1 MIQSVVPSM
10 FNLLMGADGSWAAP
24 GFHSDLSIPAILAD
38 QAWLLADGA
47 GTGGASGWVLVGGGL
62 LLLLAMSAL
71 RKSA

>member
-1 MIQSVVPSM
+1 M
-10 FNLLMGADGSWAAP
+10 FNLLTGADGSLAWP
-24 GFHSDLSIPAILAD
+24 GFPSNLSIPAVFAD
-38 QAWLLADGA
+38 QAWILAEGA